1 MIFDIDHKQNSLML
15 ERVSV
20 MHSAIRAC
28 MVGDRPRVHSAIH
41 AATNGN
47 RNLHCLGIGIGE
59 GPFEQASEDG
69 YSAGSG
75 HAPVL
80 CAYPPILS
88 SYPILMYYC
97 HKTSK
102 ADHLI
107 KPPGHTN
114 GRGNDTNQ
122 PLTPDVLILLARS
135 LALSL
140 PPPPTPGIGIAE
152 STAECSMREG
162 GRAARSA
169 PFPNHRVLGGRGWRA
184 RGKKATHDVEGT
196 YLAGRADGD

>member
-1 MIFDIDHKQNSLML
+1 MCLKLFMLSCVLLFLTWPVIYSIFDHKQNSLML

-41 AATNGN
+41 AATNGH

-88 SYPILMYYC
+88 HPILMYYC

-114 GRGNDTNQ
+114 GKKEGMIRTNH
-122 PLTPDVLILLARS
+122 S
-135 LALSL
+135 LQ
-140 PPPPTPGIGIAE
+140 
-152 STAECSMREG
+152 M
-162 GRAARSA
+162 
-169 PFPNHRVLGGRGWRA
+169 
-184 RGKKATHDVEGT
+184 
-196 YLAGRADGD
+196 Y